1 MAEAPPGWVPQAPAG
16 VPQPA
21 GGGGSRGRAPGSSGD
36 QSGYRTDRAG
46 ARRDTREGP
55 AARVSLCVREGGL
68 PWGATAH
75 MAWYGDLEE
84 KHRCKPAFHHS
95 GFKAVVPSP
104 SSSSLSACVMQ

>member
-36 QSGYRTDRAG
+36 RCGYPTDRAG
-46 ARRDTREGP
+46 AGRDTREGA
-55 AARVSLCVREGGL
+55 AARVSSCGREGGL

-75 MAWYGDLEE
+75 EAWYGDLGQ
-84 KHRCKPAFHHS
+84 KRRRKPTFHHS

-104 SSSSLSACVMQ
+104 SSSSLSACVVQ